1 MTPDQ
6 QTREEPWLRGRV
18 PGVIAELQP
27 VAHALL
33 FAREELVR
41 IFPSLRD
48 GQVWQTPHGAASIG
62 YHVRHCA
69 GSTMRMLTYA
79 RGDSLSDQQFA
90 ELKTEK
96 VPDATLTIA
105 DLLQIANQAIDAAL
119 DFVRATSATELDE
132 PRLVGRRRL
141 PTTVRG
147 LLNEIVVHTARHI
160 GQIATTARILE

>member
-1 MTPDQ
+1 LTPDQ
-6 QTREEPWLRGRV
+6 QTREEPWLRGPV
-18 PGVIAELQP
+18 ADVVGELQP

-41 IFPSLRD
+41 IFASLRD
-48 GQVWQTPHGAASIG
+48 DQIWQTPRGAASIG
-62 YHVRHCA
+62 YHVRHCS

-79 RGDSLSDQQFA
+79 RGEGLSDQQFA
-90 ELKTEK
+90 ALKAEK
-96 VPDATLTIA
+96 VPDPTLTIA
-105 DLLQIANQAIDAAL
+105 ELLQIANQAIDAAL